1 MFNSDISSM
10 LGSYQAESSGTAWIL
25 QVGRILR
32 RRKMVILA
40 STLVAGALFGT
51 YSKLADPKYLA
62 IAEVVVDGNQASPFK
77 QIQVAVGSGE
87 VELAAVDDEVLII
100 GSDAILRQV
109 VRKLDL
115 VHDAEFQTF
124 GHTVMRD
131 LAAPVLR
138 LVAKLSPRPDMGD
151 VSPALLAESQAVE
164 TLSRVIDIKRQAT
177 SKVID
182 IGVRTPVA
190 ARSAQLANALADA
203 YLQSQIDAKM
213 EIAHGSS
220 AWLSGGI
227 AKVRNDALQADQA
240 AQEFKDAHRL
250 VDTVDRGPIGNQ
262 KLLDFNTQL
271 IAAHGR
277 TEDAKA
283 RASQIDDILAHG
295 IGELAVADSLT
306 NPVIVKIRN
315 DYFSTA
321 QRIKDLRSRYG
332 KDHVAVRQAEQDLEN
347 IKTSGTE
354 ELQTIAQSYHNDAL
368 VSAQSEAAMQ
378 REYERLVTESGEQ
391 SKVRVTLRDLNS
403 SAETYRALYASYL
416 QRYNQAIQD
425 QSFPV
430 SQSRVFSRA
439 VAPLRSSTNVPL
451 LFALSLAFGAV
462 AGSGGVLTVAIFDR
476 RLRVPSQVERVT
488 GLECVGAVEDFGT
501 APKAVAS
508 RRTAL
513 ARPGLRVLDPV
524 SDRRSEVALYALV
537 ARLVRGRPTDG
548 GGLAVGFVAGV
559 TGEGSTTV
567 TYNVAR
573 LLAKSGYRTLV
584 VDLDLRERK
593 LSKAIAP
600 AYLGGIG
607 RAIGAGESLASNT
620 FRDELP
626 GLSILPCAAVSGGV
640 EPSAV
645 LGGLQT
651 AAFLGLRKEFD
662 FVLYDLPA
670 VSMGAEFAL
679 SESFVD
685 SFVFVVQAGMTD
697 QDVVCENIRL
707 ANLPAERVVGI
718 LLNKVERA

>member
-10 LGSYQAESSGTAWIL
+10 LGAYQAESSGTAWIL
-25 QVGRILR
+25 QVARHLR
-32 RRKMVILA
+32 RKKMVILA
-40 STLVAGALFGT
+40 STLVAGALFCT
-51 YSKLADPKYLA
+51 YAKLADPKYLA

-100 GSDAILRQV
+100 GSDTVLRQV
-109 VRKLDL
+109 VRKLHL
-115 VHDAEFQTF
+115 VDDAEFQTF
-124 GHTVMRD
+124 GHTVLRD
-131 LAAPVLR
+131 LGGPVLQ
-138 LVAKLSPRPDMGD
+138 LLAKLSPSPD
-151 VSPALLAESQAVE
+151 VSGMSPTSLAESRAVE
-164 TLSRVIDIKRQAT
+164 TLYRLTEIKRQAT

-203 YLQSQIDAKM
+203 YLQSQLDAKM
-213 EIAHGSS
+213 EIALGSS

-227 AKVRNDALQADQA
+227 AKVRNDALTADQA
-240 AQEFKDAHRL
+240 AQEFKDSHRL
-250 VDTVDRGPIGNQ
+250 VDTLDRGPIGNQ

-306 NPVIVKIRN
+306 NPVIVKIRT
-315 DYFSTA
+315 DYFNTA
-321 QRIKDLRSRYG
+321 QRIKELRSRYG
-332 KDHVAVRQAEQDLEN
+332 KSHVAVLQAEQDLEN
-347 IKTSGTE
+347 IKNSGTE

-368 VSAQSEAAMQ
+368 VAAQSEAAMQ

-403 SAETYRALYASYL
+403 SAETYRALYVTYL

-439 VAPLRSSTNVPL
+439 VAPLRTSTNVPL
-451 LFALSLAFGAV
+451 LFGLSLAFGAV
-462 AGSGGVLTVAIFDR
+462 AGSGGVLTFAVFDR
-476 RLRVPSQVERVT
+476 RLREPTQVERVT
-488 GLECVGAVEDFGT
+488 GLECVAALEDFGAARKGVT
-501 APKAVAS
+501 SHKTDVAKSGVRLLDS
-508 RRTAL
+508 R
-513 ARPGLRVLDPV
+513 

-537 ARLVRGRPTDG
+537 ARLVRGRPADG
-548 GGLAVGFVAGV
+548 GGLAVGLVSGV
-559 TGEGSTTV
+559 PGEGTTTV
-567 TYNVAR
+567 TYNLAR

-584 VDLDLRERK
+584 VDLDLQDRD
-593 LSKAIAP
+593 LSKAVAP

-607 RAIGAGESLASNT
+607 RAIGESESLANNT
-620 FRDELP
+620 LRDALP

-651 AAFLGLRKEFD
+651 AAFLGLRKAYD

-670 VSMGAEFAL
+670 VSTGAEFAL

-685 SFVFVVQAGMTD
+685 SFVFVVRAGMTD

-707 ANLPAERVVGI
+707 ANLPAERVIGI